1 MIDKQVYYWAHMLD
15 ECRLDEASDESTSS
29 PDTLTATADD
39 STEEIVDDVMDDE
52 LEEVC

>member
-1 MIDKQVYYWAHMLD
+1 MLD
-15 ECRLDEASDESTSS
+15 ECRLDEANDESASS
-29 PDTLTATADD
+29 LDTLTTGTDD